1 MSIRKKV
8 ELSDECQLGNH
19 HFIVSDWK
27 CSPARQQAVT
37 FTCRRCLYASDGIQT
52 NKQLVRELHAVSNVE
67 AASDSVVGKDIGSK
81 SNKDSSGGA

>member
-1 MSIRKKV
+1 MSIRKKI
-8 ELSDECQLGNH
+8 ELSDDCHLGNH

-27 CSPARQQAVT
+27 CSPLRQQAISY
-37 FTCRRCLYASDGIQT
+37 TCRRCLYTVDGIQT
-52 NKQLVRELHAVSNVE
+52 AKQVIKELHAVSNFE